1 VAANGGFL
9 QKALGLALRVFV
21 FLGALSGFV
30 AVAAGAFG
38 AHALQSRLS
47 AEMLDVWKTAA
58 HYQLVHS
65 VLLVV
70 VGVMLGARVSKLL
83 SSAGW
88 LLVAGVFLFS
98 GSLYALVLSGVR
110 TLGAVTPFGGLC
122 FLGAWLLLAF
132 SAFRARAS

>member
-1 VAANGGFL
+1 MADGSRFI
-9 QKALGLALRVFV
+9 

-65 VLLVV
+65 VPPVV
-70 VGVMLGARVSKLL
+70 VGVMLGSRDSKLL
-83 SSAGW
+83 AWAGW
-88 LLVAGVFLFS
+88 LLVVGVVLFS
-98 GSLYALVLSGVR
+98 GSLYALALSG
-110 TLGAVTPFGGLC
+110 TKAFGAVTPLGGLC
-122 FLGAWLLLAF
+122 FLGAWLLAGM
-132 SAFRARAS
+132 SALSS